1 MEHARNVG
9 AAKGLG
15 RLEGLANR
23 VQPLEVAVRPV
34 PGLEQQTGP
43 TGPGGRLLRLAF
55 APEVDLV
62 KVLLGSAL
70 ESDPAKVAG
79 TELQDPRGNQGVPV
93 VKDRQVRARGL
104 ELAVGEELGHHDRRQ
119 GLTLRNL
126 NLPLVDEPATGLR
139 RFLGR
144 LRGLLC
150 EDAVAPG
157 EQQKWQQCQHEATAA
172 NVLFAC
178 LSRASPVPQLGSEV
192 FDCQHGLHP
201 AVRNFHPTK
210 FLEPLLLLSMK

>member
-1 MEHARNVG
+1 MEHAQNIG
-9 AAKGLG
+9 AAKRLG

-34 PGLEQQTGP
+34 PGLEQQAGP
-43 TGPGGRLLRLAF
+43 TGPGGRLFRFAF

-70 ESDPAKVAG
+70 EGDPAKVAG
-79 TELQDPRGNQGVPV
+79 TELQDPRGNQGVSV

-104 ELAVGEELGHHDRRQ
+104 ELAIGEELGHHNRRQ
-119 GLTLRNL
+119 GRTLGNL
-126 NLPLVDEPATGLR
+126 NLPLVDEPATGLG

-150 EDAVAPG
+150 EAAFVPA
-157 EQQKWQQCQHEATAA
+157 EKQKCQHEAPVA
-172 NVLFAC
+172 NNLFAC
-178 LSRASPVPQLGSEV
+178 RSRPSPAPQLGGEV
-192 FDCQHGLHP
+192 FDGPHGLHP
-201 AVRNFHPTK
+201 AVRNSDPTK